1 MQSALAWGRVSG
13 ASIMDFQEINTPV
26 VLFVF
31 RRIDTVKLIFEKL
44 QEIKPK
50 ILYVFSDGPRPGR
63 DDEAQKVHIV
73 REFIQKAVNWDCELH
88 LEYAAKNK
96 GCAENICSGIDK
108 VFQKEISAIILED
121 DAVPMK
127 EFFIYCQYLLAE
139 YQGERRVQYIAGF
152 NAVGDTDTIPN
163 SYAFSKSAPMSGAIA
178 TWADRWNQCDF
189 SMKNWPDN
197 RKKKTFRK
205 YYYFNELY
213 KLHCSAFDDSYKNI
227 NDGWDYQFHHDQ
239 LDKQRFAIV
248 PKGNL
253 VKSYGYTEG
262 AFHPQ
267 NKTEA
272 YHLEKIMNYTERS
285 FDFPMH
291 EPKEIVLNR
300 EYDRL
305 RQKLL
310 LGVKGN
316 YVQRHVYYL
325 RRKIKDLAYRYLPK
339 KIWNLLKGVVGK

>member
-1 MQSALAWGRVSG
+1 MNYE
-13 ASIMDFQEINTPV
+13 EINTPV

-44 QEIKPK
+44 QEIKPR
-50 ILYVFSDGPRPGR
+50 ILYVFSDGPRVGKE
-63 DDEAQKVHIV
+63 DEAKKVQEV
-73 REFIQKAVNWDCELH
+73 REFVSNAVNWDCELH
-88 LEYAAKNK
+88 LEYAENNK
-96 GCAENICSGIDK
+96 GCAGNICDGIDK
-108 VFQKEISAIILED
+108 VFQQEETAIILED

-127 EFFIYCQYLLAE
+127 EFFIYCQYLLTK
-139 YQGERRVQYIAGF
+139 YQEEKRVQYIAGF
-152 NAVGDTDTIPN
+152 NAVGDSDTITD
-163 SYAFSKSAPMSGAIA
+163 SYAFSQSAPMSGAIA
-178 TWADRWNQCDF
+178 TWSDRWNQCDF
-189 SMKNWPDN
+189 SMKNWPHN
-197 RKKKTFRK
+197 KKEKIFRK

-213 KLHCSAFDDSYKNI
+213 KFHCRAFDDSYKNI

-253 VKSYGYTEG
+253 AKSYGYTEG

-272 YHLEKIMNYTERS
+272 DHLDKIMNYTQKP
-285 FDFPMH
+285 FDFPMQ
-291 EPKEIVLNR
+291 EPDEIVLNC

-316 YVQRHVYYL
+316 YVQRHVYYC
-325 RRKIKDLAYRYLPK
+325 RRTVKELAYRYMPK
-339 KIWNLLKGVVGK
+339 KLWNWLKKIISK

>member
-1 MQSALAWGRVSG
+1 MNDR
-13 ASIMDFQEINTPV
+13 MFDTPV

-44 QEIKPK
+44 QEIKPH
-50 ILYVFSDGPRPGR
+50 ILYVFADGARPGR
-63 DDEAQKVHIV
+63 EDEAQKVREV
-73 REFIQKAVNWDCELH
+73 REFVKNAVNWNCELH
-88 LEYAAKNK
+88 LEYAEKNK
-96 GCAENICSGIDK
+96 GCANNICDGIDK
-108 VFQKEISAIILED
+108 AFQKEEAAIILED

-127 EFFIYCQYLLAE
+127 EFFIYCQYLLTK
-139 YQGERRVQYIAGF
+139 YQKDKRIQYITGF
-152 NAVGDTDTIPN
+152 NAVGDSDTIKD
-163 SYAFSKSAPMSGAIA
+163 SYTFSKSAPMSGAIA

-189 SMKNWPDN
+189 SMKNWPYN
-197 RKKKTFRK
+197 KKEKIFRK

-213 KLHCSAFDDSYKNI
+213 KVHCQVFDDSYKNI
-227 NDGWDYQFHHDQ
+227 NDGWDYQFQHDQ

-272 YHLEKIMNYTERS
+272 YHLEKIMNYTGHP
-285 FDFPMH
+285 FDFPMQ
-291 EPKEIVLNR
+291 EPDEVVLNH
-300 EYDRL
+300 EYDKL

-310 LGVKGN
+310 LGVTGN
-316 YVQRHVYYL
+316 YMQRHL
-325 RRKIKDLAYRYLPK
+325 RYIRQKIKDIAYRYMPQNMWNGLK
-339 KIWNLLKGVVGK
+339 KLVSVFRIY

>member
-1 MQSALAWGRVSG
+1 MNYWEF
-13 ASIMDFQEINTPV
+13 DTPV

-44 QEIKPK
+44 QEVKPK

-63 DDEAQKVHIV
+63 DDEAKKVLGV
-73 REFIQKAVNWDCELH
+73 REFVKNAVNWNCELH
-88 LEYAAKNK
+88 LEYADGNK
-96 GCAENICSGIDK
+96 GCACNICDGVDI
-108 VFQKEISAIILED
+108 VFQKEGAAIILED

-127 EFFIYCQYLLAE
+127 EFFLYCEYLLAK
-139 YQGERRVQYIAGF
+139 YQEDKRIQYIAGF
-152 NAVGDTDTIPN
+152 NAVGDSDTITD
-163 SYAFSKSAPMSGAIA
+163 SYAFSQSAPMSGAIA

-189 SMKNWPDN
+189 HMQNWPDN
-197 RKKKTFRK
+197 RKKKAFRQ

-213 KLHCSAFDDSYKNI
+213 KVHCQAFDDSYKNI
-227 NDGWDYQFHHDQ
+227 NDGWDYQFQHDQ

-272 YHLEKIMNYTERS
+272 ANLDKIMDYTGQS
-285 FDFPMH
+285 FDFPMQ
-291 EPKEIVLNR
+291 EPKEIVLNC

-316 YVQRHVYYL
+316 YLQRHCYYFI
-325 RRKIKDLAYRYLPK
+325 RTVKDAAYRYMPK
-339 KIWNLLKGVVGK
+339 SMWNRLKRLVSIFRIY